1 MRDSF
6 ESNAAQPATIGSHLD
21 ASGQAWLQHQ
31 MTRSVML
38 TLSTLAAVLI
48 CAAHTAFAGANTV
61 PASGIGYLALSLVL
75 FGCALAFWTRARC
88 VRGVLRIRW
97 SLISAAALAASIGYL
112 PSFTEAIL
120 NTAPERQFQTACF
133 NASEALYMLAV
144 VLFCAGV
151 ARSIVIVDMLQA
163 LLFVVLRFNLV
174 YSPATRDHFTLNHL
188 LIGQL
193 MALFLFIVAT
203 VACLGAVTHA
213 ELQFLRTL
221 SQFFGLRLI
230 GFFLSNQVSYTWLHY
245 TNCSLWDVPGPA
257 LLAGFALYL
266 VYTSRSAKAE
276 ALKIAPLHSPSIT
289 VRSLMPSF
297 LALVNLM
304 VGLFLLPI
312 SVPLAAAA
320 ISLSL
325 VCYMVRTGLLQ
336 AQAAKEKALLEVRN
350 EHLEGLAIRDPLTG
364 IGNRRSL
371 AGIYNRLQ
379 ASAGSEGLS
388 LLLIDIDYF
397 KQANDCHG
405 HLHGDKV
412 LIALARKLERIAA
425 RIPGSHCAR
434 LGGDEFALLLL
445 DVSPQEA
452 STMAEE
458 LRALFNA
465 RAFEAKNGKVSLSIG
480 VASLLAASD
489 LPLEA
494 LISYADK
501 ALYHAKLQGRN
512 RVEVQPVWDRRIV
525 AEDAA
530 ALRLE
535 LQRIAG

>member
-6 ESNAAQPATIGSHLD
+6 ESNASQSATIGSHLD
-21 ASGQAWLQHQ
+21 ASGQAWLHHR
-31 MTRSVML
+31 MARSVML

-75 FGCALAFWTRARC
+75 FGCALAFWTRARW

-120 NTAPERQFQTACF
+120 NTAPERQLQTACF
-133 NASEALYMLAV
+133 NASEALYMLAA
-144 VLFCAGV
+144 VLFFAGV
-151 ARSIVIVDMLQA
+151 APSIVLVDMLQA

-188 LIGQL
+188 LIGQF
-193 MALFLFIVAT
+193 MALFLFMVAM
-203 VACLGAVTHA
+203 VACLGAATHA

-266 VYTSRSAKAE
+266 VYTSRCAKAE
-276 ALKIAPLHSPSIT
+276 ALKIAPLHPPSIT

-312 SVPLAAAA
+312 SVPLAVTA

-336 AQAAKEKALLEVRN
+336 AQAAKEKALLESRN
-350 EHLEGLAIRDPLTG
+350 EQLEGLAIRDPLTG

-371 AGIYNRLQ
+371 AGIYSRLQ
-379 ASAGSEGLS
+379 TTAGSESLS

-412 LIALARKLERIAA
+412 LIALARKLERIAT

-452 STMAEE
+452 STVAEE
-458 LRALFNA
+458 LRAVFIA

-494 LISYADK
+494 LVSYADK

-512 RVEVQPVWDRRIV
+512 RVEVQPIWDRRIV